1 METQWVVFYNLE
13 AKVEISSIEEKVS
26 EEKMGDNDG
35 PVEEFTEN
43 EADEIVGVPVA

>member
-1 METQWVVFYNLE
+1 METQRVVFNNLE
-13 AKVEISSIEEKVS
+13 SKVEISSIEEKVS

-43 EADEIVGVPVA
+43 KADEIVSVPGA